1 MIIEFY
7 MPDSGVNDAIVI
19 FIRDEI
25 MKLHKQYKN
34 ISRADISFSQKNR
47 RSGLERIC
55 EISLFISGNTVTAK
69 AICKNFD
76 HACRKAVTT
85 LNENVL
91 LSLRQKVHA
100 L

>member
-7 MPDSGVNDAIVI
+7 MPDKTVNDATLVYV
-19 FIRDEI
+19 RDEI

-34 ISRADISFSQKNR
+34 ISRADISFRQKNR
-47 RSGLERIC
+47 QAGSEKMC

-69 AICKNFD
+69 GICKNFD
-76 HACRKAVTT
+76 HASEKAVSVLT
-85 LNENVL
+85 ENLVS
-91 LSLRQKVHA
+91 SLKQKIHA